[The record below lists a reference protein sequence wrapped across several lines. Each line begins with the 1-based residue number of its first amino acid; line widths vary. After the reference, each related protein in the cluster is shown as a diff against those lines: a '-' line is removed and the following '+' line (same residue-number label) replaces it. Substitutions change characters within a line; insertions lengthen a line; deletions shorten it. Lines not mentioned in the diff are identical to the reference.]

1 MIRHLNLK
9 GLPVGLS
16 NFFVCVVT
24 LKGFFFWVH
33 QKQQGKLTDLSVTR
47 IKIKTRIATETKP
60 KAFSASIKH
69 NRQK

>member
-24 LKGFFFWVH
+24 LKVFFWVY
-33 QKQQGKLTDLSVTR
+33 QKQQGKLTELSVTR